1 MFSKS
6 KRKIFNLSDTIN
18 RKLVIDFYLQF
29 FISIARDLEISVEM
43 CIRTLLC
50 SEVFIVFMKQ
60 GYLESRGVKHAVKMF
75 HKQLKDVHFLFPPS
89 SFSTDVDMEYIADL
103 LMIALDSPAGE
114 SYEIVKYF
122 RNKIIGGTDYVC

>member
-6 KRKIFNLSDTIN
+6 KRKVFNLSDTIN
-18 RKLVIDFYLQF
+18 QKLVIDFYLQF
-29 FISIARDLEISVEM
+29 FISIAKDLEVSVEM

-60 GYLESRGVKHAVKMF
+60 RYLESRGVKYAVKMF
-75 HKQLKDVHFLFPPS
+75 HKQLENVHFLFPPS
-89 SFSTDVDMEYIADL
+89 SYSADVDVEYVTDL
-103 LMIALDSPAGE
+103 LTIALDSPAGE

-122 RNKIIGGTDYVC
+122 RNKIIGGTNYVC